1 MMIIKAFN
9 KTFDLDKTDCA
20 TNNNLLIELSEKLT
34 NAEKLNNDLI
44 KVIEKLIIDFTEKQK
59 GIL

>member
-20 TNNNLLIELSEKLT
+20 TNNNLLIELSEQLT
-34 NAEKLNNDLI
+34 KEQKRNNDLI

>member
-1 MMIIKAFN
+1 MIIKAFN

-20 TNNNLLIELSEKLT
+20 TNNNLLIELSEQLT
-34 NAEKLNNDLI
+34 KEQKRNNDLI
-44 KVIEKLIIDFTEKQK
+44 KVIDLLTEQHEKQLK

>member
-9 KTFDLDKTDCA
+9 KTFDLDNTDFA
-20 TNNNLLIELSEKLT
+20 TNKNLLIELSEKLT

>member
-9 KTFDLDKTDCA
+9 KTFDLDKTDCV